1 MENVFQRKFQ
11 DIAVKSPAEALLL
24 LRSSAREGL
33 LPDEAAQ
40 RLANSGVNELSGKET
55 AAAEIFLRQFGTAF
69 IYLLFVASAIAL
81 YLGEYL
87 DAGIIFLFLLI
98 NAFLGFFQ
106 EYRAENAL
114 RLLRQFVDRK
124 TRVRRGGKES
134 RVSVRDIVPGDI
146 VILSAGDMI
155 PADGYFIRA
164 EGVAIDESPMTGETA
179 PVEKR
184 SGGLAEPPKG
194 FYDSRNIGFSRTT
207 LVSGDA
213 DLLVFAT
220 GNWTAVG
227 EIAGKMREAESPSAF
242 QQGVSHF
249 SKFILK
255 LVGVTVP
262 LVFVLHALVTDSAV
276 SPGEFLLFA
285 IALTVS
291 AIPEALPLVTTI
303 SLSRGA
309 LELAR
314 KHVVPRRLSAIED
327 LGSIDVLATDKTGTI
342 TENKLSV
349 AEVYGQRESVFR
361 YALMAPFARNDAA
374 SPQDGV
380 YDSAIVA
387 GDAGNVRAGL
397 SGVALIDEL
406 PFDPVRKRATML
418 IREQER
424 LLLVSR
430 GAPENAYAGA
440 TDETEALSWAAR
452 EGAKGRRVLAVAY
465 KEMPVGSKHTVGAED
480 EQGLTPVG
488 ILSFAD
494 PLKPTTTKAVR
505 HAERLG
511 VKVKILTGDSKEVAG
526 WVGVEAGITK
536 DPAKV
541 LLGDDFERMSEQEK
555 ASAVERYD
563 VFARTTPTQKFD
575 IIKKLEEKHLV
586 GFLGEGFNDAP
597 ALKMAHVGLAVSGAS
612 DIAQDASDVVLL
624 NTSLEVVVDGI
635 REGRKIFANT
645 MKYIRATLT
654 SNLGNFYALAFAS
667 LFIRYLPML
676 PIQVLLLNL
685 LSDFPMISIAAD
697 SVDEIELKRPRGYQ
711 VGELTAIAIVLG
723 AISTLFDFAFF
734 GYFVRFD
741 DAAVLQTMWFMG
753 SVLTE
758 LVLLFSIR
766 TALPFWRAKRASA
779 TVLWLTLCVMGATV
793 VLPFIGPIRGLFGFT
808 VPAPEH
814 LAMAFLLVILYFA
827 STETA
832 KLVFYRYWNGGG
844 AAFQDMTR
852 DRRSKS
858 PRRSLLA
865 QPVSGPV
872 RPAGKTGPND
882 GLSG

>member
-1 MENVFQRKFQ
+1 VLQRKFQ
-11 DIAVKSPAEALLL
+11 EIAVKSPEEALLL

-33 LPDEAAQ
+33 LPNEAAH
-40 RLANSGVNELSGKET
+40 RLAEYGVNELSGKET
-55 AAAEIFLRQFGTAF
+55 TAVEIFLRQFGSAF
-69 IYLLFVASAIAL
+69 IYLLLAASAISL

-98 NAFLGFFQ
+98 NTLLGFFQ

-114 RLLRQFVDRK
+114 RLLKQFVERK
-124 TRVRRGGKES
+124 TRVRRGGKELS
-134 RVSVRDIVPGDI
+134 VAVSDIVPGDT
-146 VILSAGDMI
+146 VLLSAGDMI
-155 PADGYFIRA
+155 PADGYFLRA
-164 EGVAIDESPMTGETA
+164 DGVTVDESPMTGETA

-184 SGGLAEPPKG
+184 SGGLAEPPNG
-194 FYDSRNIGFSRTT
+194 FYGSRNIGFSRTN

-242 QQGVSHF
+242 EEGVSNF

-255 LVGVTVP
+255 LIAVTVP
-262 LVFVLHALVTDSAV
+262 LVFVLHALVADSAV

-309 LELAR
+309 LELAK

-349 AEVYGQRESVFR
+349 ADLYGEKESVFR
-361 YALMAPFARNDAA
+361 YALMAPLARNKAA
-374 SPQDGV
+374 RAQDGV

-387 GDAGNVRAGL
+387 AHAGDAREGL
-397 SGVALIDEL
+397 SPVELIDEL
-406 PFDPVRKRATML
+406 PFDPVRKRASVL
-418 IREQER
+418 VREQER
-424 LLLVSR
+424 LFLVSR
-430 GAPENAYAGA
+430 GAPEKVYAGA
-440 TDETEALSWAAR
+440 ADETKALAWAAR
-452 EGAKGRRVLAVAY
+452 EGEKGRRVIAVAY
-465 KEMPVGSKHTVGAED
+465 KEIRAEDERTLGPED

-494 PLKPTTTKAVR
+494 PLKPTTKRAVR

-511 VKVKILTGDSKEVAG
+511 VRVKIVTGDSKEVAG
-526 WVGVEAGITK
+526 WVGVETGITK

-541 LLGDDFERMSEQEK
+541 LLGDEFERMTEAEK
-555 ASAVERYD
+555 ASAVERFD
-563 VFARTTPTQKFD
+563 VFARTTPAQKFD

-624 NTSLEVVVDGI
+624 NSSLEVVVDGI

-645 MKYIRATLT
+645 MKYIRATLA
-654 SNLGNFYALAFAS
+654 SNFGNFYALAFAS
-667 LFIRYLPML
+667 LFIPYLPML

-697 SVDEIELKRPRGYQ
+697 SVDEIELKRPRGYR
-711 VGELTAIAIVLG
+711 VGELTAVAIVLG

-741 DAAVLQTMWFMG
+741 DPAVLQTMWFMG

-766 TALPFWRAKRASA
+766 TALPFWRSKRPSA
-779 TVLWLTLCVMGATV
+779 TVLWLTLFVMGGTV
-793 VLPFIGPIRGLFGFT
+793 VLPFVGPLRRLFGFI

-814 LAMAFLLVILYFA
+814 LSMVLVLVILYFA
-827 STETA
+827 STEAA
-832 KLVFYRYWNGGG
+832 KLLFYKYWNGGG
-844 AAFQDMTR
+844 RFTMSRASAPEHESTR
-852 DRRSKS
+852 RR
-858 PRRSLLA
+858 
-865 QPVSGPV
+865 
-872 RPAGKTGPND
+872 
-882 GLSG
+882 

>member
-1 MENVFQRKFQ
+1 
-11 DIAVKSPAEALLL
+11 
-24 LRSSAREGL
+24 L
-33 LPDEAAQ
+33 LPHEAAR
-40 RLANSGVNELSGKET
+40 RLVEYGANELSGEET
-55 AAAEIFLRQFGTAF
+55 AAVDIFLRQFGSAF
-69 IYLLFVASAIAL
+69 IYLLFAASAIAL

-114 RLLRQFVDRK
+114 RLLKQFIERK
-124 TRVRRGGKES
+124 TRVRRGGEEFG
-134 RVSVRDIVPGDI
+134 VSVRDIVPGDI
-146 VILSAGDMI
+146 VLLSAGDMI
-155 PADGYFIRA
+155 PADGTFIRA
-164 EGVAIDESPMTGETA
+164 EGVTIDESPMTGETA
-179 PVEKR
+179 PVEKG
-184 SGGLAEPPKG
+184 SGRLAEPPQG
-194 FYDSRNIGFSRTT
+194 FYGSRNIGFSRTT

-242 QQGVSHF
+242 EEGVSRF
-249 SKFILK
+249 SKFILR

-276 SPGEFLLFA
+276 SLGEFLLFA

-309 LELAR
+309 LELA
-314 KHVVPRRLSAIED
+314 KKQVVPRRLSAIED
-327 LGSIDVLATDKTGTI
+327 LGSINVLATDKTGTI
-342 TENKLSV
+342 TQNKLSV
-349 AEVYGQRESVFR
+349 AEVYGNMESVFR
-361 YALMAPFARNDAA
+361 YALMPPLARKDAA

-380 YDSAIVA
+380 YDSAILA
-387 GDAGNVRAGL
+387 GDSGKVREGL
-397 SGVALIDEL
+397 SDVALIDQL

-418 IREQER
+418 VREQER
-424 LLLVSR
+424 LFLVSR
-430 GAPENAYAGA
+430 GAPENLYAGA
-440 TDETEALSWAAR
+440 TDESRALAWAAE
-452 EGAKGRRVLAVAY
+452 EGEKGRRVLAVAY
-465 KEMPVGSKHTVGAED
+465 KEIRATGNHGVGAED
-480 EQGLTPVG
+480 EHGLTPVG
-488 ILSFAD
+488 IISFAD
-494 PLKPTTTKAVR
+494 PLKPTTKKAVR
-505 HAERLG
+505 RAESLG
-511 VKVKILTGDSKEVAG
+511 VRVKIVTGDSKEVAG
-526 WVGVEAGITK
+526 WVGVEIGLTK
-536 DPAKV
+536 DRANV
-541 LLGDDFERMSEQEK
+541 LLGDEFERMTEEEK

-563 VFARTTPTQKFD
+563 IFARTTPTQKYD
-575 IIKKLEEKHLV
+575 IVKKLEEKHLV

-654 SNLGNFYALAFAS
+654 SNFGNFYALAFAS
-667 LFIRYLPML
+667 LFIPYLPML

-685 LSDFPMISIAAD
+685 LSDFPMISIATD
-697 SVDEIELKRPRGYQ
+697 SVDETELKRPRGYQ

-741 DAAVLQTMWFMG
+741 DPAVLQTMWFMG

-766 TALPFWRAKRASA
+766 TALPFWRSKRASA
-779 TVLWLTLCVMGATV
+779 TVLWLTLLVMGATV
-793 VLPFIGPIRGLFGFT
+793 VLPFVGPIRRLFGFI

-814 LAMAFLLVILYFA
+814 LAMTLVLVIFYFA

-844 AAFQDMTR
+844 FHHVKRERQWNKSQQLD
-852 DRRSKS
+852 DQHRRFGGRRATIS
-858 PRRSLLA
+858 PR
-865 QPVSGPV
+865 P
-872 RPAGKTGPND
+872 
-882 GLSG
+882 